1 MIKWLILICGSAF
14 LWYEGYR
21 YGFDQG
27 YSAGVQAERDDWQ
40 LRNVRA
46 ALRMMGGKH
55 GKDESVDQ

>member
-1 MIKWLILICGSAF
+1 MELICRA
-14 LWYEGYR
+14 YAGYCT
-21 YGFDQG
+21 G
-27 YSAGVQAERDDWQ
+27 YDHGYKDGVQNERDEWQ